1 MDVALIAL
9 RAAGF
14 SWLEI
19 ARTLGVGHVRAR
31 ARAIA
36 LGLPT
41 GHISSGTLTGVAIVA
56 GARPNPRWTRGRR
69 WRDEDTPDRRRLHR
83 A

>member
-1 MDVALIAL
+1 MPHGVEWTPAMDVALVAL
-9 RAAGF
+9 RRAGF
-14 SWLEI
+14 SWLAI

-31 ARAIA
+31 LRGIA

-41 GHISSGTLTGVAIVA
+41 QHISSGTLSGVAIVN

-69 WRDEDTPDRRRLHR
+69 METI
-83 A
+83 